1 MNKSAITK
9 RIGILLISFLL
20 FMASF
25 AINGSESR
33 SFTILG
39 CLGDYDLSKFAQL
52 DRICD
57 ECYILY
63 REPELNFSC
72 RKDCFRN
79 EVFGNCVDALYL
91 SHEKKKLLQFVDQIF
106 G

>member
-9 RIGILLISFLL
+9 RIGTLLVSFLL
-20 FMASF
+20 FMAAF
-25 AINGSESR
+25 VINSSESR
-33 SFTILG
+33 SFTLLG
-39 CLGDYDLSKFAQL
+39 CLGEYDISKFTEL
-52 DRICD
+52 DRICE

-63 REPELNFSC
+63 REPELNISC

-79 EVFGNCVDALYL
+79 EVFGNCVDALKL
-91 SHEKKKLLQFVDQIF
+91 SHEKKKLLEFVDQVF